1 MSGKLSKTGKERS
14 TRKYKSTEK
23 DIKSLEKKVNDYF
36 NKCDIENE
44 PYSIPALALA
54 LDFSSSSQ
62 MLEYSKQPNYIGDC
76 LKKARLKIEAN
87 TLKMALKSNGA
98 GAIFI
103 LKNMGY
109 TDRADVTVGGAPAIN
124 INADAI
130 FAQLQLGIDR
140 KKGTNNV

>member
-36 NKCDIENE
+36 DKCDIENE
-44 PYSIPALALA
+44 PYCLPALALA

-62 MLEYSKQPNYIGDC
+62 LIEYSKQPNDIGVI

-87 TLKMALKSNGA
+87 TLKMALKTNGA
-98 GAIFI
+98 GPIFI

-109 TDRADVTVGGAPAIN
+109 SDRQDLTVAGTPAIS
-124 INADAI
+124 INADAV
-130 FAQLQLGIDR
+130 FAQLKIGIDST
-140 KKGTNNV
+140 KKIENE

>member
-36 NKCDIENE
+36 GKCDIENE
-44 PYSIPALALA
+44 PYSIPALALF
-54 LDFSSSSQ
+54 LGFSSSSQ
-62 MLEYSKQPNYIGDC
+62 MLEYSKQPNHIGDC

-87 TLKMALKSNGA
+87 TLKMALKTNGA
-98 GAIFI
+98 GPIFI

-109 TDRADVTVGGAPAIN
+109 SDRQDLTVAGTPAIN

-130 FAQLQLGIDR
+130 FAQLGIGLDSE
-140 KKGTNNV
+140 KKGRNV